1 MTNTNHLSDLWE
13 HTIVKVFKHDS
24 KSELGLM
31 FKQWIIFNK
40 LETFNS
46 ILKYPIDDFT
56 PSGNLCYMNKH
67 GDILPYT
74 PMKKIFNLR
83 WYIQHLM
90 DENEDEAQNPLSEC
104 KFMKYVIHHRHP
116 MTPEQLKQK
125 PFEEIFKNQ
134 HEKVDTEEGESNE
147 EEEEFTTSEKLTKD
161 EYSTFSDMSRQ
172 DSTSHINVHDTQDEQ
187 ISHTPETLQIHNTY
201 ITTMHDIDDLIHDE
215 NNTSEDENIIEIETY
230 EDYGE
235 KIHETEESIPVETS
249 QVLTVFNKTIHHEDD
264 SSDDK
269 SVIEIESPEE
279 NREQEIGKQ
288 DKLLTTKFQIE
299 IENRK
304 VEGLITY
311 STDQQIFK
319 FKVNSWG
326 VNIEFT
332 LYELKCT
339 IHAILQHMGFYHTT
353 DNPCVMMRANHET
366 KSCEYIIF
374 HQNELYI
381 ASSTLQEI
389 LHIVKEKYNIKINSN
404 DYLGSDFPYDPGG
417 TMICCLQ
424 FQLDTHQITYQ
435 HYIHKISSSQA
446 LHT

>member
-1 MTNTNHLSDLWE
+1 MTESNHLCDLWE

-24 KSELGLM
+24 KSQMGFML
-31 FKQWIIFNK
+31 KQWIIFNK
-40 LETFNS
+40 LENFNS
-46 ILKYPIDDFT
+46 ILNYPIDDFT
-56 PSGNLCYMNKH
+56 PSGNLCYMNEH

-90 DENEDEAQNPLSEC
+90 DENEDEAQNPLSEENWMKQNNC
-104 KFMKYVIHHRHP
+104 KFIKYVIHHRHP

-134 HEKVDTEEGESNE
+134 HEILDTDEGESIE
-147 EEEEFTTSEKLTKD
+147 EEEEFTTSEKLTED

-172 DSTSHINVHDTQDEQ
+172 NSELEINADETQNEQNPHIL
-187 ISHTPETLQIHNTY
+187 ETLQIHNTY
-201 ITTMHDIDDLIHDE
+201 NTTMHDNDDLIHNEYD
-215 NNTSEDENIIEIETY
+215 TSENDHIIEIESI

-235 KIHETEESIPVETS
+235 KIHETEESIPTETS
-249 QVLTVFNKTIHHEDD
+249 QVLTVFNKAIHHEDD

-269 SVIEIESPEE
+269 SMIEIDPSQE
-279 NREQEIGKQ
+279 NGEQEIGKQ
-288 DKLLTTKFQIE
+288 DKLLTTRFQIE

-311 STDQQIFK
+311 STEQQIFK
-319 FKVNSWG
+319 FKVSSWG

-339 IHAILQHMGFYHTT
+339 IHGILQHMGFYHTT
-353 DNPCVMMRANHET
+353 ENPCVMMRAKHNT
-366 KSCEYIIF
+366 KSCECIII
-374 HQNELYI
+374 HQDELYI

-389 LHIVKEKYNIKINSN
+389 LHIVKEKYKIKINPHIYLESN
-404 DYLGSDFPYDPGG
+404 FPYDPGG
-417 TMICCLQ
+417 TMIC
-424 FQLDTHQITYQ
+424 
-435 HYIHKISSSQA
+435 
-446 LHT
+446 

>member
-1 MTNTNHLSDLWE
+1 MTDTNHLCHLWE
-13 HTIVKVFKHDS
+13 HTIVKVFKHDPEY
-24 KSELGLM
+24 ELGIM
-31 FKQWIIFNK
+31 FKQWIMFNK
-40 LETFNS
+40 LETFDS
-46 ILKYPIDDFT
+46 ILNYPIDDFT

-90 DENEDEAQNPLSEC
+90 DENEDEAQNPLSEENWMKQNNW
-104 KFMKYVIHHRHP
+104 KFMKYLVHHRHT
-116 MTPEQLKQK
+116 MTPEQHKQK
-125 PFEEIFKNQ
+125 PFEEIFKIQ

-147 EEEEFTTSEKLTKD
+147 EEEEVTTSEEMTED
-161 EYSTFSDMSRQ
+161 EYSTFSDMSKQ
-172 DSTSHINVHDTQDEQ
+172 YSESDINVDETQHQEN
-187 ISHTPETLQIHNTY
+187 SYTPETLQNN
-201 ITTMHDIDDLIHDE
+201 TTMHDIDDLIHDE
-215 NNTSEDENIIEIETY
+215 NNTSEDENIIEIETI
-230 EDYGE
+230 EQYGE
-235 KIHETEESIPVETS
+235 KIHETEESISTETS
-249 QVLTVFNKTIHHEDD
+249 QVLTVFNKAIHHEDD

-288 DKLLTTKFQIE
+288 DKLLTTTFHIE

-353 DNPCVMMRANHET
+353 ENPCVMMRAKHNT
-366 KSCEYIIF
+366 KSCECIII
-374 HQNELYI
+374 HQDELYI

-404 DYLGSDFPYDPGG
+404 VYQGSDFPYDPGG
-417 TMICCLQ
+417 TMIC
-424 FQLDTHQITYQ
+424 
-435 HYIHKISSSQA
+435 
-446 LHT
+446 

>member
-40 LETFNS
+40 LENFNS
-46 ILKYPIDDFT
+46 ILNYPIDDFT
-56 PSGNLCYMNKH
+56 PSGNLCYMNEH

-74 PMKKIFNLR
+74 PMKKIFYLR

-90 DENEDEAQNPLSEC
+90 DENEDEAQNPLSEENWMNQNNC

-125 PFEEIFKNQ
+125 PFEDIFKNQ
-134 HEKVDTEEGESNE
+134 HEILDTDEWESIEGEE
-147 EEEEFTTSEKLTKD
+147 RFTTSEELTED
-161 EYSTFSDMSRQ
+161 EYSIFSHMSNQ
-172 DSTSHINVHDTQDEQ
+172 NSESDISVDETQHQEN
-187 ISHTPETLQIHNTY
+187 SYTPETLQNN
-201 ITTMHDIDDLIHDE
+201 TTMHDKDNSIHDE
-215 NNTSEDENIIEIETY
+215 YDTLENENTIEIETI

-249 QVLTVFNKTIHHEDD
+249 QVLTVFNKAIHHEDD
-264 SSDDK
+264 SSDEK
-269 SVIEIESPEE
+269 SVIEIESPQE
-279 NREQEIGKQ
+279 NGEQEIGKQ
-288 DKLLTTKFQIE
+288 DKLLTTTFQIE

-319 FKVNSWG
+319 FKVNSCG

-353 DNPCVMMRANHET
+353 ENPCVMMRAKHNT
-366 KSCEYIIF
+366 KSCECIII
-374 HQNELYI
+374 HQDELYI

-404 DYLGSDFPYDPGG
+404 VYQGSDFPYDPGG
-417 TMICCLQ
+417 TMIC
-424 FQLDTHQITYQ
+424 
-435 HYIHKISSSQA
+435 
-446 LHT
+446 

>member
-1 MTNTNHLSDLWE
+1 MTDTNHLCHLWE

-40 LETFNS
+40 LENFNS
-46 ILKYPIDDFT
+46 ILNYPIDDFT
-56 PSGNLCYMNKH
+56 PSGNLCYMNEH

-90 DENEDEAQNPLSEC
+90 DENEDEAQNPLSEENWMKQSNC

-116 MTPEQLKQK
+116 MTSEQLKQK

-134 HEKVDTEEGESNE
+134 HEILDTDEGESIE
-147 EEEEFTTSEKLTKD
+147 GKERFTTSEEMTED
-161 EYSTFSDMSRQ
+161 EYSIFSHMSNQ
-172 DSTSHINVHDTQDEQ
+172 NSESDISVDETQHKEN
-187 ISHTPETLQIHNTY
+187 SYTPETLQNN
-201 ITTMHDIDDLIHDE
+201 TTMHDIDDLIHDE
-215 NNTSEDENIIEIETY
+215 NNTSEDENIIEIETI

-235 KIHETEESIPVETS
+235 KIHETEESIPTETS

-269 SVIEIESPEE
+269 SVIEIESPED

-288 DKLLTTKFQIE
+288 EKLLTTKFQIE
-299 IENRK
+299 IDNRK

-353 DNPCVMMRANHET
+353 ENPCVMMRANHET

-374 HQNELYI
+374 HQDELYI
-381 ASSTLQEI
+381 ASSTLQEN

-404 DYLGSDFPYDPGG
+404 VYQGSDFPYDPGG
-417 TMICCLQ
+417 TMIC
-424 FQLDTHQITYQ
+424 
-435 HYIHKISSSQA
+435 
-446 LHT
+446 

>member
-1 MTNTNHLSDLWE
+1 MSENIELSYLWE
-13 HTIVKVFKHDS
+13 HTITKIFKDDPE
-24 KSELGLM
+24 SELGIM

-40 LETFNS
+40 LDNFNL
-46 ILKYPIDDFT
+46 ILNYPIDDFT

-90 DENEDEAQNPLSEC
+90 DENEDEAQNPLSEENWMKQSNC

-147 EEEEFTTSEKLTKD
+147 EEEEFTTSEELTKD
-161 EYSTFSDMSRQ
+161 EYSRKDV
-172 DSTSHINVHDTQDEQ
+172 NVDETQHQEN
-187 ISHTPETLQIHNTY
+187 SHTPETLQIHNTY
-201 ITTMHDIDDLIHDE
+201 NTTMHDKHNLLHE
-215 NNTSEDENIIEIETY
+215 EYNTSENENIIEIETI
-230 EDYGE
+230 EQYGE
-235 KIHETEESIPVETS
+235 KIHETEESIPRETS
-249 QVLTVFNKTIHHEDD
+249 QVLTVFNKAIHHEDD

-288 DKLLTTKFQIE
+288 DKLLTTTFHIE

-339 IHAILQHMGFYHTT
+339 SHAILQHMGFYHTT
-353 DNPCVMMRANHET
+353 ENPCVMMRAKHNT
-366 KSCEYIIF
+366 KSCECIII
-374 HQNELYI
+374 HQDELYI
-381 ASSTLQEI
+381 ASSTLQ
-389 LHIVKEKYNIKINSN
+389 
-404 DYLGSDFPYDPGG
+404 G
-417 TMICCLQ
+417 
-424 FQLDTHQITYQ
+424 
-435 HYIHKISSSQA
+435 
-446 LHT
+446 

>member
-1 MTNTNHLSDLWE
+1 
-13 HTIVKVFKHDS
+13 
-24 KSELGLM
+24 
-31 FKQWIIFNK
+31 
-40 LETFNS
+40 
-46 ILKYPIDDFT
+46 
-56 PSGNLCYMNKH
+56 MNEH

-90 DENEDEAQNPLSEC
+90 DENEDEAQNPLSEENWMKQNNC
-104 KFMKYVIHHRHP
+104 KFIKYVIHHRHP

-134 HEKVDTEEGESNE
+134 HEELDTEEGESNTDEQESTISIKE
-147 EEEEFTTSEKLTKD
+147 ED
-161 EYSTFSDMSRQ
+161 EYSTFSDMSKQ
-172 DSTSHINVHDTQDEQ
+172 DSESDLNIDDNQDEQ
-187 ISHTPETLQIHNTY
+187 NTHTPETLQIHNTY
-201 ITTMHDIDDLIHDE
+201 NTTMHDKDDIIYDK
-215 NNTSEDENIIEIETY
+215 NDTSEDENTIEIETF
-230 EDYGE
+230 EHHGE

-249 QVLTVFNKTIHHEDD
+249 QVLTVFNKAIHHEDD

-269 SVIEIESPEE
+269 SVIEIEPPKE
-279 NREQEIGKQ
+279 NGEQEIGKQ
-288 DKLLTTKFQIE
+288 DKLLTTTVQTE

-353 DNPCVMMRANHET
+353 ENPCIKMRVNHKT
-366 KSCEYIIF
+366 KSCECIII
-374 HQNELYI
+374 HQDELYI

-389 LHIVKEKYNIKINSN
+389 LHIVKEKYKIKINPHVHLESN
-404 DYLGSDFPYDPGG
+404 FPYDPGG
-417 TMICCLQ
+417 TMIC
-424 FQLDTHQITYQ
+424 
-435 HYIHKISSSQA
+435 
-446 LHT
+446 